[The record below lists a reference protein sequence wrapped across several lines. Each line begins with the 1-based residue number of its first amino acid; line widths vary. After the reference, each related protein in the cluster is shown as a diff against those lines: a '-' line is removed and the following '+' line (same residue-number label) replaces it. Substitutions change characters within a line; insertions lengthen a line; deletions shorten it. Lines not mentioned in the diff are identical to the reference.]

1 MPMVQSSIWRGAIVV
16 VVVLF
21 FFLLASFIVV
31 CQVRM
36 MQLQQTSMVWYHKMR
51 MYERSRSCHRLNY
64 FQLESMG
71 GAKKRET
78 STDAALRI

>member
-16 VVVLF
+16 IVVLF

-36 MQLQQTSMVWYHKMR
+36 MQLQQTSFDGVVPQD
-51 MYERSRSCHRLNY
+51 E
-64 FQLESMG
+64 
-71 GAKKRET
+71 
-78 STDAALRI
+78 DV